1 VIIVE
6 KISPKI
12 LISKSIKKNVVY
24 NDFIII
30 YKSFKIEIYQ
40 EKKML
45 YIKEI
50 LLIYNY
56 LYI

>member
-1 VIIVE
+1 MIIVE

>member
-1 VIIVE
+1 MIIVE

-40 EKKML
+40 EKKNVINKRNSINL
-45 YIKEI
+45 
-50 LLIYNY
+50 
-56 LYI
+56 